1 MGNGPPV
8 SGRQIISHGL
18 QENTRQLYLFSSYFF
33 TLSENLIWF
42 TTTQAN
48 CHPIFHFSTTAKN
61 IISYFSV
68 HFYPFSVH
76 TATKISN
83 NKFNLTNEA
92 FIISNGF
99 QNIKEILYSWTFLTF
114 KKIYISSTLG
124 FSLFH
129 HQRKKKRQRTKDN
142 VFCRLVEKASF
153 WGPNGFDVSMDW
165 FFQVCVSEHGDF
177 PENMIRDDKLRS
189 VNSLPQTKF
198 FSLMLTSFYF
208 PIDQVWRTYFYTLN
222 CFAYSL

>member
-68 HFYPFSVH
+68 HFYQKPFSVH

-92 FIISNGF
+92 FIISKRF

-114 KKIYISSTLG
+114 KKYI
-124 FSLFH
+124 
-129 HQRKKKRQRTKDN
+129 
-142 VFCRLVEKASF
+142 FCRPS
-153 WGPNGFDVSMDW
+153 
-165 FFQVCVSEHGDF
+165 DF
-177 PENMIRDDKLRS
+177 PYFTIKEKKNVNGPKIMFFVGWLKKPHFGVLMVSTCPWIDFFRS
-189 VNSLPQTKF
+189 VCPNMET
-198 FSLMLTSFYF
+198 F
-208 PIDQVWRTYFYTLN
+208 PKI
-222 CFAYSL
+222 